1 MYLRLR
7 QEIDKLKKEYPFLE
21 KVWELFDQYNNDMYD
36 SEDAHVALC
45 DDIIPDEPENGM
57 YKHKHFCNKL
67 LRNIWNASKGTY
79 DNHMSFSER
88 CSNLNKWLYFY
99 RKIDPVPK
107 EFIKKFFSIMDN
119 LKGIFPP
126 NHICK
131 YSPYD
136 DYEEPEKVLK
146 LLIFVDNYDA
156 FENVLMKKG
165 HKDYTSCVNYVN
177 KCAAIYRD
185 LNEKYCKVNYREN
198 TKYNNLCQDIITFK
212 QTYVSLSR
220 MPVLSVILPDL
231 DSPMPENTVPTL
243 HIGNEQKSPTAHLGF
258 LSDPLKSKISTGI
271 AAGAGTCGVLGFL
284 YKFTPA
290 RSWFHGRNKGIK
302 GNNFLD
308 EGEINEMFHNNP
320 NFGNMESDNSTYNIG
335 YNNMDDY

>member
-1 MYLRLR
+1 
-7 QEIDKLKKEYPFLE
+7 
-21 KVWELFDQYNNDMYD
+21 MYD

-119 LKGIFPP
+119 VKGIFPP

-220 MPVLSVILPDL
+220 IPVLSVILPDL

-243 HIGNEQKSPTAHLGF
+243 HI
-258 LSDPLKSKISTGI
+258 
-271 AAGAGTCGVLGFL
+271 
-284 YKFTPA
+284 A